1 MNGKLAQ
8 IGDLVV
14 NPCVVVLRD
23 MLAQAEA
30 GALTTCAVIGITAQ
44 GQVATAY
51 AGGQR
56 GDLFVGTALISKRLL
71 GEMEAP
77 PAPRSSIIPAR
88 PVG

>member
-14 NPCVVVLRD
+14 NPCVGLLRD

-30 GALTTCAVIGITAQ
+30 GALTSCAVIGITAQ

-56 GDLFVGTALISKRLL
+56 GDLFVGTAFIFKRLL
-71 GEMEAP
+71 SEMEGP

-88 PVG
+88 VG

>member
-14 NPCVVVLRD
+14 NPCVVLLRD

-77 PAPRSSIIPAR
+77 SAPRSTIIPAR